1 MEMNGSISMKVF
13 LISTLTRNSI
23 KFINEN
29 IPGLFLCLFAHMDKD
44 ASGFISNQELK
55 KFPTKFIGI
64 SLPNDQF
71 HRKGQLEWQKTDLD
85 GDGQI
90 SWYEFR
96 RRFINTEDIEPGLI
110 KLFQFANLDVSMIYD
125 PRYEDLLQTFKDS
138 NASTLATIGTMAS
151 LPPKST
157 VELEV
162 LIYNGDILFRKKKFF
177 KKNLQ

>member
-1 MEMNGSISMKVF
+1 MFQSLLGSEHICCLRRNEPSKGKVVWF
-13 LISTLTRNSI
+13 SL
-23 KFINEN
+23 
-29 IPGLFLCLFAHMDKD
+29 
-44 ASGFISNQELK
+44 

-162 LIYNGDILFRKKKFF
+162 SNI
-177 KKNLQ
+177 